1 MSDASVKDTNSEQ
14 GKAVS
19 VIRKK
24 RKKPVEDGTFVDMV
38 AFAALMT
45 ILLAFFIMLSSNVGP
60 MKEEASHEA
69 IDSFKEALDNFG
81 VSKIAF
87 GSSDSIANLEF
98 KLQNYNG
105 NYKKKNEMTKN
116 MFANTI
122 DSNINIE
129 YTQTGRQLVFPTEID
144 FINEEL
150 DMSPES
156 KLYLNNL
163 IKVIK
168 DRDCHVVVGGYTG
181 EDFISSEDY
190 PTSWQQSAE
199 YASAVTRF
207 FNEVGNIDYKRLTAV
222 GYGKY
227 QPLLEED
234 SSFNVMANNRINIII
249 SDK

>member
-1 MSDASVKDTNSEQ
+1 MPDAIDTATNNVQ
-14 GKAVS
+14 KKAVTA
-19 VIRKK
+19 IRKK

-60 MKEEASHEA
+60 MKEKESKEA

-87 GSSDSIANLEF
+87 GSSDSVANLEM
-98 KLQNYNG
+98 KLENYDG
-105 NYKKKNEMTKN
+105 KYKKEKKLAKNI
-116 MFANTI
+116 FANTI
-122 DSNINIE
+122 DDNIEIE
-129 YTQTGRQLVFPTEID
+129 YTKTGHQLVFPTEID

-168 DRDCHVVVGGYTG
+168 NRDCQVIVGGHTG
-181 EDFISSEDY
+181 EDFVTSEEY
-190 PTSWQQSAE
+190 PTSWQLSAE
-199 YASAVTRF
+199 YASAVIRY

-227 QPLLEED
+227 QPLLGEE
-234 SSFNVMANNRINIII
+234 SSFNIMANNRINITI